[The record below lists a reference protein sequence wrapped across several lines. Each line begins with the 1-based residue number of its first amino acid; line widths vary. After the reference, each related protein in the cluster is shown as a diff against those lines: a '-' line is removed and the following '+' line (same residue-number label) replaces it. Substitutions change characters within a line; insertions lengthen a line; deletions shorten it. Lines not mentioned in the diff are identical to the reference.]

1 MLAGAI
7 IVIIII
13 VILALIII
21 FGPYLK
27 KKLEK
32 KFFIKKVYRHI
43 YRIAVD
49 YDYYLI
55 NDIALEIDTKLIHF
69 NQILFGEKYIYCIG
83 NIYQDGSL
91 SGKFIDAKWLKYH
104 TLTKVEHIN
113 NPLLLHKTRKD
124 YLSSALNVN
133 DMIVGILVV
142 NDSILI
148 DKIEDIPNDMAIVNL
163 SSLRNFIKQ
172 KESEDVAK
180 IDPIQLEN
188 LVSQINKKNLD
199 PTSK

>member
-1 MLAGAI
+1 
-7 IVIIII
+7 
-13 VILALIII
+13 
-21 FGPYLK
+21 
-27 KKLEK
+27 
-32 KFFIKKVYRHI
+32 
-43 YRIAVD
+43 
-49 YDYYLI
+49 
-55 NDIALEIDTKLIHF
+55 
-69 NQILFGEKYIYCIG
+69 
-83 NIYQDGSL
+83 
-91 SGKFIDAKWLKYH
+91 
-104 TLTKVEHIN
+104 
-113 NPLLLHKTRKD
+113 
-124 YLSSALNVN
+124 
-133 DMIVGILVV
+133 MIVGILVV